1 MNGNKNLIA
10 VIGANL
16 YGCLTAASFS
26 IKFPKKKIVIYDAGS
41 KILQSFESVKLQ
53 KYQLNNGFH
62 SIELPR
68 AKELI
73 NFLKNKIKVKIK
85 FFSKYK
91 KTDYSKTLYSRTS
104 VFKKLPTRIKK
115 VL

>member
-16 YGCLTAASFS
+16 YGCLTAAKLS
-26 IKFPKKKIVIYDAGS
+26 IKFPKKMMIYDAGS

-68 AKELI
+68 AKELV

-85 FFSKYK
+85 FFQ
-91 KTDYSKTLYSRTS
+91 
-104 VFKKLPTRIKK
+104 I
-115 VL
+115 